1 MLNLPR
7 PWLKVEENI
16 PQGLKSLYFFY
27 DFSSINFHCDCLFR
41 LISVLKEKDFPKV
54 SKIKVSWS

>member
-16 PQGLKSLYFFY
+16 PQGLKSLYFFTILAQII
-27 DFSSINFHCDCLFR
+27 FIVIVFFG
-41 LISVLKEKDFPKV
+41 
-54 SKIKVSWS
+54 